1 MMKTYHRF
9 ILQIVLSILLISC
22 ESNDK
27 QSDSTMESPLR
38 GSDTV
43 YCDESIFTCINNSMP
58 IYQKAF
64 PDAHIT
70 LFSKNARSSMAELFS
85 EKTNSII
92 VARNYLSDEDS
103 LLKQSGNSFQKIHI
117 ANDGLVFFVSK
128 EFPIDTLNINQLT
141 EYISGKN
148 RLSFYFPKLNSEPLL
163 LIPGAQSSEYA
174 NSIFFFP
181 QLSKTAKD
189 IATFNDS
196 KDSIVFEVLKGKSIG
211 LGYLSYIQKNPLLK
225 SLRIG
230 YIDSLGNRI
239 SPQIV
244 HQGFIIQ
251 KKYPFG
257 IPIIAYLREK
267 RQNLPWGFATFMEKD
282 PNIQKVLLDCGLIPV
297 FAKYNLIQED

>member
-1 MMKTYHRF
+1 MKTYHRF
-9 ILQIVLSILLISC
+9 ILKIVLSIVLISC
-22 ESNDK
+22 ESSDK

-38 GSDTV
+38 GSDTL
-43 YCDESIFTCINNSMP
+43 YCDESIFTCVDNAMP

-70 LFSKNARSSMAELFS
+70 LFPKNARLSMAELFS
-85 EKTNSII
+85 EKTKSII

-128 EFPIDTLNINQLT
+128 DFPIDTLNINQLT

-148 RLSFYFPKLNSEPLL
+148 RLSFYFPKINSEPLL

-174 NSIFFFP
+174 NAISFFP

-189 IATFNDS
+189 IAKFNDS

-230 YIDSLGNRI
+230 FIDSLGNRI
-239 SPQIV
+239 PPQIV